1 MTNGDNMYE
10 VTVEMR
16 DEFTG
21 KTVTRVIDGSN
32 LMVHDGETSYMTHN
46 PETQSQL
53 LKTWIEERANEQ
65 HETILSL
72 VSWYTRAVS

>member
-1 MTNGDNMYE
+1 MSNECE

-32 LMVHDGETSYMTHN
+32 LMVHDGDTSYIPRN
-46 PETQSQL
+46 PETQSEL
-53 LKTWIEERANEQ
+53 LKQWIQERANEQ
-65 HETILSL
+65 HETIFSL